1 MVVKSRFAP
10 SPTGLMH
17 MGNARTALFNALY
30 AKGHQGVFLIRIE
43 DTDEARSE
51 DQYTEA
57 LLDDCHWLNITWQE
71 GPHQEQGRGPY
82 FQNQRQDIYDYYYQQ
97 LIDKNLAYPCFC
109 TEQELAVHRKL
120 QIAQGLPP
128 RYAGTCRHL
137 TTEQIEKKKEKGLK
151 AALRFAVPKGI
162 KIRFEDLIFGIKDF
176 MSDDLGD
183 FVIQKQTG
191 GASFMFANAIDD
203 ALMGV
208 THALRGEDHL
218 TNTPRQIL
226 LLEQLG
232 LTPPQYGHF
241 PIILGQDGKP
251 LSKRNGS
258 QSIQALREQGFLPLA
273 ILNYMARLGHYYDT
287 PTFLSYEALAKQF
300 QLSHIGRNPARFDYQ
315 QLLFWQKEALK
326 ALSDAEYLSWFQSE
340 LQTDWS
346 EEKWS
351 QFAALMRE
359 NVVLPS
365 DVKVW
370 AEQLEQTAFE
380 WDEESQQLL
389 QATPQLYW
397 SLAQD
402 VLQRLGAD
410 YQAVVHEL
418 KTKLELK
425 GKALFMPLRLALT
438 GKMHGPELA
447 KVLQFLGPKE
457 AIRRLEQ
464 QK

>member
-30 AKGHQGVFLIRIE
+30 AKGHQGTFLIRIE

-120 QIAQGLPP
+120 QVAQGLPP

-137 TTEQIEKKKEKGLK
+137 TPEQIEKKKEKGLK

-191 GASFMFANAIDD
+191 GACFMFANAIDD

-226 LLEQLG
+226 ILEQLG
-232 LTPPQYGHF
+232 LTPPLYGHF

-287 PTFLSYEALAKQF
+287 PTFLSYEELASQF
-300 QLSHIGRNPARFDYQ
+300 QLEHIGRNPARFDYQ

-326 ALSDAEYLSWFQSE
+326 VLSEADYLAWFQAE
-340 LQTDWS
+340 LKTAWS
-346 EEKWS
+346 DTKWS
-351 QFAALMRE
+351 QFAALMRD

-365 DVKVW
+365 EVKAW
-370 AEQLEQTAFE
+370 AEQLSQTHFE

-389 QATPQLYW
+389 ANTPKTYW
-397 SLAQD
+397 SIAGE
-402 VLQRLGAD
+402 VLKQSGAD
-410 YQAVVHEL
+410 YQAVINQL
-418 KTKLELK
+418 KTTLELK

-447 KVLQFLGPKE
+447 KVLQFLGPEE
-457 AIRRLEQ
+457 AIRRLQ
-464 QK
+464 QQA

>member
-51 DQYTEA
+51 DQYTDA
-57 LLDDCHWLNITWQE
+57 LLEDCLWLNIHWQE
-71 GPHQEQGRGPY
+71 GPRCDQGHGPY
-82 FQNQRQDIYDYYYQQ
+82 YQNQRQEIYEHYYQQ
-97 LIDKNLAYPCFC
+97 LMDKGLAYPCFC

-120 QIAQGLPP
+120 QVAQGLPP

-137 TTEQIEKKKEKGLK
+137 TSEQIEKKKERGLK

-162 KIRFEDLIFGIKDF
+162 KIRFEDLIFGMKDF

-183 FVIQKQTG
+183 FIIQKQTG

-232 LTPPQYGHF
+232 LKGPRYGHF

-287 PTFLSYEALAKQF
+287 PTLLSYQELAQQF
-300 QLSHIGRNPARFDYQ
+300 QLEHIGRNPARFDYQ

-326 ALSDAEYLSWFQSE
+326 ALPEDDYLVWFKSG

-346 EEKWS
+346 ADKWA
-351 QFAALMRE
+351 QFAALMRD
-359 NVVLPS
+359 NVVLPNE
-365 DVKVW
+365 VKEW
-370 AEQLEQTAFE
+370 ADQLGQTSFN
-380 WDEESQQLL
+380 WDDESLQLL
-389 QATPQLYW
+389 AGTPKAYWAIAQA
-397 SLAQD
+397 
-402 VLQRLGAD
+402 VLQQSGAY
-410 YQAVVHEL
+410 YQAVINEL
-418 KTKLELK
+418 KTQLDLK

-447 KVLQFLGPKE
+447 KVLQFLGSEE
-457 AIRRLEQ
+457 AIRRLQ
-464 QK
+464 QQE